1 MIQNYVLINHYNLLY
16 YYGHHSTFLKR
27 NPFRS
32 LSKDF
37 IVTDPESFMSP
48 KTPASN
54 LWLDHLDPHFPCI
67 YVVVLD
73 PIGIGKIDPHFF
85 YFFFL
90 NMGSIFIKQFFERGN
105 PEEHDFNP
113 IAVSQE
119 PRYHRYL
126 RSTRF
131 LLALSSQ
138 AQLPEPL
145 PNAGANIYVPEFG
158 LRA

>member
-1 MIQNYVLINHYNLLY
+1 MISSSQIPNHSCPQSKHHFKSLVGSPISTPGK
-16 YYGHHSTFLKR
+16 YGC
-27 NPFRS
+27 FRS
-32 LSKDF
+32 HWNRK
-37 IVTDPESFMSP
+37 
-48 KTPASN
+48 
-54 LWLDHLDPHFPCI
+54 
-67 YVVVLD
+67 
-73 PIGIGKIDPHFF
+73 KIDPHFL
-85 YFFFL
+85 YGIL
-90 NMGSIFIKQFFERGN
+90 IKQFFERGN
-105 PEEHDFNP
+105 PEQHDFNP

-138 AQLPEPL
+138 AQLPEPV